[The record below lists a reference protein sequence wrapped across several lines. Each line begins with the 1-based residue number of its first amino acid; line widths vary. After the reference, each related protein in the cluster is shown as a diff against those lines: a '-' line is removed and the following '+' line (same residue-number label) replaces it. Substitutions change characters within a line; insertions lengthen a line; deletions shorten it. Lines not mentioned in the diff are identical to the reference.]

1 MTSSVEV
8 TWPLDGITMSG
19 TLTLPDGDGPFP
31 AVVLVAGSGPTDRDW
46 CSPLLPGT
54 NGSGRLFAEAFA
66 EAGIASLRYDKR
78 ASGPDAAES
87 ARALYG
93 KLSMRSHLE
102 ELVAAVSVLTGHDA
116 IDSMRLAGLGN
127 SEGTLHVLHYVTS
140 QPDVPFAGV
149 VLAAPPGRSVGEV
162 LLTQLAQQAAQL
174 PGGTELMPEVEAA
187 AARYERGEPMDLDPR
202 LPDSVKMVL
211 ASFESPANLP
221 LARELWVE
229 SAADELPNVDIP
241 TLILIGRRDLQVD
254 ATADGIPL
262 EQAAA
267 GKDDITFAYP
277 ANANHVFKE
286 DTRTP
291 AEQAAAPGDGYNEDG
306 THLDPE
312 ALSAVLDWLESSP
325 SRIAGD
331 CVFVPFCPFDP
342 AYWGTLLRRADH
354 CYLRHSYELAV
365 VGPAQL
371 LAGRTLV
378 ALPQGLLYRAKQV
391 SDLIGGPRGSRPPP
405 KSVFRLGGVMPDQG
419 VAEQVAVFGST
430 SATDTGAAILVS
442 GVSDGASAS

>member
-8 TWPLDGITMSG
+8 TWPLDGITMRG
-19 TLTLPDGDGPFP
+19 TLTLPDGGGPFP
-31 AVVLVAGSGPTDRDW
+31 AVILVAGSGPTDRDW

-87 ARALYG
+87 ARALFG

-102 ELVAAVSVLTGHDA
+102 ELVAAASVLIGHDA
-116 IDSMRLAGLGN
+116 IDSTRLAGLGN

-149 VLAAPPGRSVGEV
+149 VLAAPPGRSVGKV
-162 LLTQLAQQAAQL
+162 LLTQLAQQAAQI

-187 AARYERGEPMDLDPR
+187 AARYERGKSMDLDPR

-241 TLILIGRRDLQVD
+241 TLILIGRKDLQVD
-254 ATADGIPL
+254 ATADGVPL

-267 GKDDITFAYP
+267 GKDNITFAYP

-306 THLDPE
+306 IHLDPE
-312 ALSAVLDWLESSP
+312 ALSAVLDWLH
-325 SRIAGD
+325 G
-331 CVFVPFCPFDP
+331 V
-342 AYWGTLLRRADH
+342 
-354 CYLRHSYELAV
+354 LA
-365 VGPAQL
+365 
-371 LAGRTLV
+371 
-378 ALPQGLLYRAKQV
+378 
-391 SDLIGGPRGSRPPP
+391 
-405 KSVFRLGGVMPDQG
+405 
-419 VAEQVAVFGST
+419 
-430 SATDTGAAILVS
+430 
-442 GVSDGASAS
+442 